1 MSKYGLVAVVAVRRI
16 QELGEDPISAWQ
28 VAAAEI
34 ITESKSAR
42 DKGCPRG
49 AFLGLCEEGLVKGVP
64 AGSYTKSRWN
74 KKYALRTYSILN
86 RDFSLAGDVN
96 SLWEEVVAD
105 RPIGHN
111 GQADV
116 VVELYNNDL
125 LTMPKE

>member
-16 QELGEDPISAWQ
+16 QELGEDPLSAWQ
-28 VAAAEI
+28 RAAAEI
-34 ITESKSAR
+34 ITESKSSR

-49 AFLGLCEEGLVKGVP
+49 AFLGLCEEGLVKGVL
-64 AGSYTKSRWN
+64 AGNYTKSRWN
-74 KKYALRTYSILN
+74 KKYALRTYSIIN
-86 RDFSLAGDVN
+86 RDISLAGDVN
-96 SLWEEVVAD
+96 SLWDEVVSD